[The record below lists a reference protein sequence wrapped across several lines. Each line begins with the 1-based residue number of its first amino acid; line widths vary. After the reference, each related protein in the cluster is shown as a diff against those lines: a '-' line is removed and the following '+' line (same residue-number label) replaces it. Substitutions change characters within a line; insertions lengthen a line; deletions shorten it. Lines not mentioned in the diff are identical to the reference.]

1 MTHISLSDEKSGV
14 KTSEVWKKTGI
25 AIGELANEWSQRYD
39 IICQMT
45 EDTDGGAPALFRPHT
60 AEIFVS
66 TSQVFANLKPEQV
79 GDFKDS
85 ATQFEFPKATG
96 AVLHEAFHAR
106 FSGWSIPDAQKAL
119 NKQEFEALMLL
130 EEGRIEAYGVRAM
143 PWSKNFLQACAMD
156 LVIADSEEAF
166 KQNGTTYSAA
176 NMVALVHARLIAGIL
191 DESNCP
197 DLVELI
203 DQQLGAEVISQ
214 LRGIIRKV
222 QQHSDHENAEEL
234 YKLAKQWV
242 KIVNKA
248 AKENGEATPQEQEQM
263 MQEFAKAMRDAMREA
278 SESTQ
283 ISNTENLH
291 EQEQKQMWEEQVA
304 ESQKQAQEQEKNKD
318 KASEVFSRR
327 TTGIS
332 GSRLTEERLANQKE
346 RSAAVT
352 IARMLE
358 QAKYRDRSAVEVASY
373 TPPGRLRTR
382 AIVQNKAMKSRGVV
396 AEVEPWRKT
405 VRKHTEDPNLTLG
418 VMVDISGSMF
428 SAMEPM
434 ATTAWVLSE
443 AAKRIQARTAM
454 VYYGS
459 SVFPTLK
466 PGQHLDKVRV
476 FTAEDSTEEF
486 DDAFRALDGGLNLLN
501 GSGAR
506 LLVVVS
512 DGHYREDQRQKAK
525 EWVKICGDAGVGV
538 LWLPFGDDYAPKRLV
553 RMNKDAQVSVLNAD
567 PATVATEIGKAA
579 STALTKVG
587 SRR

>member
-1 MTHISLSDEKSGV
+1 MTHIDLSDKESGV
-14 KTSEVWKKTGI
+14 KTSEDWKAVGI
-25 AIGELANEWSQRYD
+25 QIGELANEWSGRYD
-39 IICQMT
+39 IICRMT
-45 EDTDGGAPALFRPHT
+45 EDTAQGAPAVFKPLT
-60 AEIFVS
+60 AEVQVS
-66 TSQVFANLKPEQV
+66 TSQVFANVKPEQI
-79 GDFKDS
+79 GDLRDDL
-85 ATQFEFPKATG
+85 TQFEFPKATG
-96 AVLHEAFHAR
+96 AVLHESLHAR
-106 FSGWSIPDAQKAL
+106 YSGWSIPDAQQAL
-119 NKQEFEALMLL
+119 NNQEFEALMLL
-130 EEGRIEAYGVRAM
+130 EEGRIEAHGVREM
-143 PWSKNFLQACAMD
+143 PWGKNFLQACAMD

-197 DLVELI
+197 DLIELI
-203 DQQLGAEVISQ
+203 DKQLGAEVITQ
-214 LRGIIRKV
+214 LREIIKKV
-222 QQHSDHENAEEL
+222 QQHSKHTDAAEL

-248 AKENGEATPQEQEQM
+248 AKENGEATPQEQQQAMEQ
-263 MQEFAKAMRDAMREA
+263 FAEAMKQAMKEA
-278 SESTQ
+278 AESTE
-283 ISNTENLH
+283 IANNESLA
-291 EQEQKQMWEEQVA
+291 EQEQKQKWEKQVEQSKKQSEDKKKNEEQA
-304 ESQKQAQEQEKNKD
+304 AQ
-318 KASEVFSRR
+318 VFSRR

-332 GSRLTEERLANQKE
+332 GSRLMNERPAEQHE
-346 RSAAVT
+346 RAAAVT

-358 QAKYRDRSAVEVASY
+358 QAKYRDRTAVEVASH

-382 AIVQNKAMKSRGVV
+382 AIVQNRAMKARGVV

-405 VRKHTEDPNLTLG
+405 VRKHTDDPNLTLG
-418 VMVDISGSMF
+418 VMVDISGSMGG
-428 SAMEPM
+428 AMKPM

-466 PGQHLDKVRV
+466 PGQHLDKVRLYS
-476 FTAEDSTEEF
+476 AEDSTEEF

-506 LLVVVS
+506 LLVIVS

-553 RMNKDAQVSVLNAD
+553 RANKDAQVSVINAD